1 MKKSC
6 HIIVSFVFATAIIF
20 FISACGTKKVNEES
34 SQDALFEV
42 FKDYFVEE
50 CFRISPTTALYA
62 GKHDFDSIL
71 LIPSITLFESQT
83 AQFIALQ
90 DSLSK
95 FDEKKLSEANRI
107 DFKIIRDK
115 INGEIWYAKEF
126 RSYEWDPSFLN
137 VAGGFAEILNGR
149 YARLETRLTN
159 FGRRMENV
167 AAFYAEGMKLITSP
181 TIEHTDLAILQNEG
195 SCEEVFGK
203 SLRDSINSSSLSDE
217 EKNRLYV
224 LADTAKQAML
234 SYAGWLKEKR
244 KSMTIDNSRSFRIG
258 KELFDKKFEH
268 DIVSQFSA
276 EQMYDKAMKRK
287 AEIHHEMADLARQLW
302 PKYFKEEKMPADSL
316 LLIRKVIDKLS
327 LNHVKPD
334 DFLPAIEKQ
343 IPDLVNFI
351 NEKKLIYIDPA
362 KPLKVRKTPGYMEG
376 GGAGASISAPG
387 PFDKDA
393 NTYYNVSP
401 LTDYTPE
408 AAESYL
414 REYNHYV
421 LQILN
426 IHEAIPG
433 HYTQLVYSNNS
444 PSLIKS
450 LFGNGA
456 MVEGWAVYSER
467 MMLEN
472 GYGNNEP
479 EMWLCYYKW
488 HLRSVCNTIL
498 DYSVH
503 VLSMNEEDAKRLLME
518 GDFQQEAEA
527 AGKWRRV
534 KLTQVQLCSYFTGF
548 TEIYSLRSEM
558 QDKLGSD
565 FDLKKFHE
573 QFLSYGSAPVKYIR
587 ELMLSSEADKK

>member
-1 MKKSC
+1 MKKYC
-6 HIIVSFVFATAIIF
+6 RITF
-20 FISACGTKKVNEES
+20 FIACLTGFTVLLSGCGSKTVVDQS
-34 SQDALFEV
+34 SQDEKFEV
-42 FKDYFVEE
+42 FKKYFVEQ
-50 CFRISPTTALYA
+50 CFQISPSIALFA

-71 LIPSITLFESQT
+71 QILTKGLIEKQT
-83 AQFIALQ
+83 ADYLALL
-90 DSLSK
+90 DSMGSY
-95 FDEKKLSEANRI
+95 DETKLSDANRI
-107 DFKIIRDK
+107 DYKMIRDQ
-115 INGEIWYAKEF
+115 INSEVWYRRDF

-149 YARLETRLTN
+149 YASLEMRLKN
-159 FGRRMENV
+159 FNKRMQNV
-167 AAFYAEGMKLITSP
+167 SAFYEEGKKLITTP

-203 SLRDSINSSSLSDE
+203 ALRDSINSSTLSEE
-217 EKNRLYV
+217 EKNNMLV
-224 LADTAKQAML
+224 LAETAKNAML
-234 SYAGWLKEKR
+234 NYVGWLKEKR
-244 KSMTIDNSRSFRIG
+244 KGMTVANSKSFRIG
-258 KELFDKKFEH
+258 KDYFDKKFDY
-268 DIVSQFSA
+268 DIVSQFTA
-276 EQMYDKAMKRK
+276 EEMYEKAVKRK
-287 AEIHHEMADLARQLW
+287 AEIHHQMANLSRQLW
-302 PKYFKEEKMPADSL
+302 PKYFKDVKMPVDSL
-316 LLIRKVIDKLS
+316 VLIKQMIERLS
-327 LNHVKPD
+327 LNHVKPE
-334 DFLPAIEKQ
+334 DFLSAIEKQ

-351 NEKKLIYIDPA
+351 NDKKLIYIDPA

-401 LTDYTPE
+401 LTGYTPE

-456 MVEGWAVYSER
+456 MIEGWAVYAER

-472 GYGNNEP
+472 GYGNDEP
-479 EMWLCYYKW
+479 EIWLLYYKW

-503 VLSMNEEDAKRLLME
+503 VLNMSEEDAKRLLIE

-527 AGKWRRV
+527 EGKWRRV

-548 TEIYSLRSEM
+548 TEIYSLRTEL
-558 QDKLGSD
+558 QEKQGKTI
-565 FDLKKFHE
+565 DLKKFHE

-587 ELMLSSEADKK
+587 ELMINQAANK

>member
-1 MKKSC
+1 MKKYCRFTLFVSC
-6 HIIVSFVFATAIIF
+6 LAGFTILL
-20 FISACGTKKVNEES
+20 SACGSKTVVDQSTEDEK
-34 SQDALFEV
+34 FGV
-42 FKDYFVEE
+42 FKNYFVEQ
-50 CFRISPTTALYA
+50 FFQISPSAALFA
-62 GKHDFDSIL
+62 GRHDFDSVL
-71 LIPSITLFESQT
+71 QIPSKGLIEKQT
-83 AQFIALQ
+83 ADYLALL
-90 DSLSK
+90 DSMGSY
-95 FDEKKLSEANRI
+95 DETKLSDANRI
-107 DFKIIRDK
+107 DYKMIRDQ
-115 INGEIWYAKEF
+115 INSEVWYRRDF

-149 YARLETRLTN
+149 YVSLEMRLKN
-159 FGRRMENV
+159 FSKRMQNV
-167 AAFYAEGMKLITSP
+167 SAFYEEGKKLITTP

-203 SLRDSINSSSLSDE
+203 ALRDSINSSTLSEE
-217 EKNRLYV
+217 EKNNMLV
-224 LADTAKQAML
+224 LAETAKNAML
-234 SYAGWLKEKR
+234 NYVGWLKEKR
-244 KSMTIDNSRSFRIG
+244 KGMTVANSKSFRIG
-258 KELFDKKFEH
+258 KDYFDKKFDY
-268 DIVSQFSA
+268 DIVSQFTA
-276 EQMYDKAMKRK
+276 EEMYEKAVKRK
-287 AEIHHEMADLARQLW
+287 AEIHHEMANLSRQLW
-302 PKYFKEEKMPADSL
+302 PKYFKDVKMPVDSL
-316 LLIRKVIDKLS
+316 VLIKQMIERLS
-327 LNHVKPD
+327 LNHVKPEE
-334 DFLPAIEKQ
+334 FLSAIEKQ

-401 LTDYTPE
+401 LTGYTPE

-456 MVEGWAVYSER
+456 MIEGWAVYAER

-472 GYGNNEP
+472 GYGNDEP
-479 EMWLCYYKW
+479 EIWLLYYKW

-503 VLSMNEEDAKRLLME
+503 VLNMSEEDAKRLLIE

-527 AGKWRRV
+527 EGKWRRV

-548 TEIYSLRSEM
+548 TEIYSLRTEL
-558 QDKLGSD
+558 QEKQGKT

-587 ELMLSSEADKK
+587 ELMINQAANK